1 MYKSRIKCPELLSR
15 VTTAEEAAALVKE
28 GMTVGFSGFTA
39 TGYPKEIPLAIA
51 AQGTAKNLRVLA
63 GASAGNEVDGALSRA
78 GLVASRVPFNVNK
91 DLRNGINDGTIAFT
105 DIHLGD
111 FPGQVRSG
119 IWGKVDCAVIEC
131 CAILEDGSIVP
142 TLSAGTSNTFVEKAE
157 SVILELNMRHPEA
170 LIGMHDFFTVG
181 DLPNDNLLPVTS
193 PAPRVGPVA
202 IPCDPA
208 KIRAIV
214 VTHTEDQE
222 PRFTEPDEVSKK
234 IAGHIVELLQSEVK
248 AGRLPKNITI
258 QSGFGAVANAVLY
271 GLNSDAFEPFN
282 MYTEVI
288 QDGALELLLS
298 GKIREASATALSL
311 SLKGREKL
319 YEKLEE
325 LRENLVI
332 RPQDISN
339 NAAIIRRLG
348 VVAMNTALEADIYG
362 NVNSTHVMGSGMMN
376 GLGGSGDFA
385 RHGALTIFMTPS
397 TAKKGNIS
405 SIVPMVS
412 HVDHTEHDVHIIV
425 TEHGIA
431 DLRGKCPK
439 ERAEAVIE
447 NCCDPAYRP
456 ALRAYYEEAKR
467 TAPGQHTPHVL
478 SKAFSWHTRYM
489 ETGSMKE

>member
-1 MYKSRIKCPELLSR
+1 
-15 VTTAEEAAALVKE
+15 
-28 GMTVGFSGFTA
+28 
-39 TGYPKEIPLAIA
+39 
-51 AQGTAKNLRVLA
+51 
-63 GASAGNEVDGALSRA
+63 
-78 GLVASRVPFNVNK
+78 
-91 DLRNGINDGTIAFT
+91 
-105 DIHLGD
+105 
-111 FPGQVRSG
+111 
-119 IWGKVDCAVIEC
+119 
-131 CAILEDGSIVP
+131 
-142 TLSAGTSNTFVEKAE
+142 
-157 SVILELNMRHPEA
+157 
-170 LIGMHDFFTVG
+170 
-181 DLPNDNLLPVTS
+181 
-193 PAPRVGPVA
+193 
-202 IPCDPA
+202 
-208 KIRAIV
+208 
-214 VTHTEDQE
+214 
-222 PRFTEPDEVSKK
+222 
-234 IAGHIVELLQSEVK
+234 
-248 AGRLPKNITI
+248 
-258 QSGFGAVANAVLY
+258 
-271 GLNSDAFEPFN
+271 

-288 QDGALELLLS
+288 KDVALELLLS

-311 SLKGREKL
+311 SLEGRKKL
-319 YEKLEE
+319 YDKLEE

-431 DLRGKCPK
+431 DLRGKSPR

-467 TAPGQHTPHVL
+467 TAPGLHTPHVL
-478 SKAFSWHTRYM
+478 SKAFSWQTRYM